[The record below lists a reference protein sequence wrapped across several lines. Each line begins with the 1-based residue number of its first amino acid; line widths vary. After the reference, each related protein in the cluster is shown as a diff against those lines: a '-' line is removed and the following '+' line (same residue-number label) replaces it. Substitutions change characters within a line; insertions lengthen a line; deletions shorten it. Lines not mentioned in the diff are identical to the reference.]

1 MSGKTT
7 RDADGHPHYSHRH
20 THTDPAHH
28 VGVCYPTDRA
38 GKLAHVHRK
47 SGEKMTAAVERKI
60 ESAYRRKFLKRGF
73 SAKTAARK
81 AAYVAGAVVGEVTG
95 KRGRRRRR

>member
-28 VGVCYPTDRA
+28 VGVCYPTDRK
-38 GKLAHVHRK
+38 GSLAHVHRK
-47 SGEKMTAAVERKI
+47 SGEHMTAAVERKI
-60 ESAYRRKFLKRGF
+60 ERSYERKFRRRGY
-73 SAKTAARK
+73 SAKTAKRK
-81 AAYVAGAVVGEVTG
+81 AAYVAGAVVGEVAG
-95 KRGRRRRR
+95 KRKRRR